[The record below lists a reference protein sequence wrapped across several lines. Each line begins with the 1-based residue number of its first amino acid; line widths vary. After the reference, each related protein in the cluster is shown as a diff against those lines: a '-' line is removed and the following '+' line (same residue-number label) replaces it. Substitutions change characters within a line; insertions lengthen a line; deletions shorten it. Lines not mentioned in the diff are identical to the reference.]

1 MSTLEVAQRL
11 PAGKFGYYLIKRVHS
26 PQPPGGVH
34 APHQDTSIKH
44 QPFKT
49 LTLTDP
55 NKQSPLNT
63 GAAIVYKTATSPYSP
78 NGALIDLARFGIPLP
93 TNRWWG
99 NLIIAQ
105 GLAPIHPY
113 PYRVACLA
121 NASTIGFPKFQAS
134 EASTVSSQVVDWT
147 IGDASGSLTKRLVTD
162 MDALGVQVT

>member
-1 MSTLEVAQRL
+1 MVIRLDRAAMVA
-11 PAGKFGYYLIKRVHS
+11 LIAILLDQV
-26 PQPPGGVH
+26 Q
-34 APHQDTSIKH
+34 HQDTSIKH